1 MIEEKLRPVVQI
13 PVPAG
18 NGVFLSRRLIYRS
31 DLRLSNLEVHRISIT
46 ACTGGIIC
54 IAGAIGEQLISR
66 CIPTHTPH
74 SGNISIAITQTSA
87 IFPNTVTLIPSL
99 LRKAQAGYIISDL
112 I

>member
-1 MIEEKLRPVVQI
+1 MIEEKFRPVIQVPI
-13 PVPAG
+13 PAG
-18 NGVFLSRRLIYRS
+18 NGILLACRLIYRS
-31 DLRLSNLEVHRISIT
+31 DLRLTNLEVHRLSIT

-87 IFPNTVTLIPSL
+87 IFPNTVTLTPSL
-99 LRKAQAGYIISDL
+99 FRKPQTSHIISDF